1 MSYLLRKIYKS
12 SNEESAATES
22 LIVKF
27 DWYTPAAVC
36 KYSNEISEE
45 AVTEGL
51 SNTLADEQQQDKTP
65 ESDHQTDPRDAP
77 RNGPG

>member
-1 MSYLLRKIYKS
+1 MSYSLRKTYKS
-12 SNEESAATES
+12 SNEDSAATES

-27 DWYTPAAVC
+27 DQYTPAAVC
-36 KYSNEISEE
+36 NEISEE